1 MYSFMKRIV
10 LLTGG
15 IASGKTFVSDY
26 LSKLNAHVIDTDV
39 IARNLLLSD
48 ASIYS
53 NSALKSVKDC
63 FGNEIF
69 VNDQLDR
76 KKLRNIIFND
86 SDAKKSLEEIMHPLI
101 YRSVIEQLDN
111 DTGSYHLIVIPLLNS
126 QSPYLK
132 LAHDILVIE
141 VDPITQ
147 RERVMMRDGI
157 DEVLADRI
165 ISSQASNQERRNL
178 ASTIIVNTNESY
190 TRNILKQLDK
200 QYSLAPL

>member
-26 LSKLNAHVIDTDV
+26 LSKLNAHVIDADV
-39 IARNLLLSD
+39 IARNLLLSG

-53 NSALKSVKDC
+53 NSALQSVKEC
-63 FGNEIF
+63 FGDEIF
-69 VNDQLDR
+69 VHDQLDR

-101 YRSVIEQLDN
+101 YRSVIEQLGN